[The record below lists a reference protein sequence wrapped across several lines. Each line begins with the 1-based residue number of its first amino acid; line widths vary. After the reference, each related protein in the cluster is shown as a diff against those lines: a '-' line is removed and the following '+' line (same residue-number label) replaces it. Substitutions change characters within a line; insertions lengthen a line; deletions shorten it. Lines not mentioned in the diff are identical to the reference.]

1 MTLDAGALTAAV
13 ALAAVHLTAPAF
25 RFVAGPPRSAWL
37 SGFGG
42 ASVAY
47 VFVYLLPELA
57 EWQVHVE
64 RSLEKGNGGGAAG
77 GFAERH
83 VYLVAL
89 VGLATFYGLERL
101 AAVASERGRETEPAV
116 FWIHMGSFAGYNALV
131 GYLLVQGRGGGGGSL
146 LAFSVAMAL
155 HFVVTDLGLL
165 EHHQDR
171 YRHAGRWLL
180 AAAVLAGFLAGTIGR
195 MPGVATG
202 VLLGFLAGGI
212 MLNALKEEL
221 PAERQSRFWAFLV
234 GLTVSTVLLLIL

>member
-1 MTLDAGALTAAV
+1 MTLDAGALAA
-13 ALAAVHLTAPAF
+13 ALGLAAVHLTAPAF

-57 EWQVHVE
+57 DWQAHVQ
-64 RSLEKGNGGGAAG
+64 RSLEDGNGGAAG

-101 AAVASERGRETEPAV
+101 AAAASERGREPEPGV

-131 GYLLVQGRGGGGGSL
+131 GYLLVQGKGGGGGSL
-146 LAFSVAMAL
+146 FAFSVAMAL

-171 YRHAGRWLL
+171 YRHAGRWVL
-180 AAAVLAGFLAGTIGR
+180 AAAVLTGFLAGTLGR
-195 MPGVATG
+195 LPGVATG
-202 VLLGFLAGGI
+202 VLLGFLAGGV

-221 PAERQSRFWAFLV
+221 PAERQGRFWAFLL